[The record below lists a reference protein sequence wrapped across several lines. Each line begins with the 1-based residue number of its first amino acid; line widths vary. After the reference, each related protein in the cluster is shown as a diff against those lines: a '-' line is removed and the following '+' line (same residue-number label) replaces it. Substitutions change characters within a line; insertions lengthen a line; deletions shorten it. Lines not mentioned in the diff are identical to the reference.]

1 MQNVLS
7 GQKNFPKDE
16 DFMQTQE
23 KLYSIEGWFSPASH
37 ALFSFFLDYQNENK
51 INGNLGEIGVWHGKS
66 ATIICKKVKENQ
78 NIFLIPIVVRKLLSE
93 LFTSFHGSGISP

>member
-1 MQNVLS
+1 MKKESFITRLS
-7 GQKNFPKDE
+7 ELPKDE

-51 INGNLGEIGVWHGKS
+51 INGNLGEIGV
-66 ATIICKKVKENQ
+66 
-78 NIFLIPIVVRKLLSE
+78 
-93 LFTSFHGSGISP
+93 